1 MILLDVD
8 PNIVK
13 PGWTPLFV
21 VLLLAVALVFL
32 YFSMRKQFR
41 KIRIP
46 DDAENTQRIPHL
58 NTSRV
63 RLAESGRL
71 KDDRPQ
77 PPRFGNEPVPAS
89 ACRQPRAL
97 VAMVG

>member
-13 PGWTPLFV
+13 PGWTPLLV

-32 YFSMRKQFR
+32 YLSMRKQFR

-46 DDAENTQRIPHL
+46 DDAEDQ
-58 NTSRV
+58 
-63 RLAESGRL
+63 AEDS
-71 KDDRPQ
+71 PS
-77 PPRFGNEPVPAS
+77 E
-89 ACRQPRAL
+89 RQSDTPS
-97 VAMVG
+97 

>member
-32 YFSMRKQFR
+32 YLSMRKQFR

-46 DDAENTQRIPHL
+46 DDAEDQ
-58 NTSRV
+58 
-63 RLAESGRL
+63 AEDS
-71 KDDRPQ
+71 PSEHQ
-77 PPRFGNEPVPAS
+77 PGTPS
-89 ACRQPRAL
+89 
-97 VAMVG
+97 

>member
-21 VLLLAVALVFL
+21 VLLLAAAMVFL

-41 KIRIP
+41 KIRTP
-46 DDAENTQRIPHL
+46 DDVADEATDEAEDS
-58 NTSRV
+58 TS
-63 RLAESGRL
+63 EH
-71 KDDRPQ
+71 RP
-77 PPRFGNEPVPAS
+77 GTSN
-89 ACRQPRAL
+89 
-97 VAMVG
+97 